1 MGTRINTNMGAILA
15 TLNLNRNFSS
25 AQSSI
30 QKLSSGLRIV
40 SPSDDIPG
48 LAISQRLNADA
59 VGFAQSG
66 RNAAEAINLI
76 QMADSATSGVV
87 DILNK
92 MRSLSLQATNG
103 TVDSAGRK
111 GLDIEFTNLKSE
123 VQRVLSTTKYG
134 SISLM
139 ATTNSTGGTGSA
151 VSISTSQTLS
161 GLKFAL
167 GPAANNLVPFVF
179 GNGISSVENSLRV
192 AGGIV
197 TGAAATNAGMLQ
209 LGTMSSISSA
219 KSVLTSVDAA
229 VKSLSFFRGALGGAQ
244 DTFIQAQKSD
254 ENTNANL
261 TASLSQIR
269 DVDFASEVANFT
281 SKSILT
287 QAGMA
292 FLAQANLLQQ
302 SVLTLLG

>member
-30 QKLSSGLRIV
+30 EKLSSGLRIV
-40 SPSDDIPG
+40 RPADDIAG

-59 VGFAQSG
+59 VGYAQSG
-66 RNAAEAINLI
+66 RNAAEGINLV
-76 QMADSATSGVV
+76 QMADSATAGIV

-92 MRSLSLQATNG
+92 VRSLALSAANG
-103 TVDSAGRK
+103 TIDSAGRQ
-111 GLDIEFTNLKSE
+111 GLDIEFRVLKSE

-134 SISLM
+134 TITLM
-139 ATTNSTGGTGSA
+139 ATTNSSGGTGSIA
-151 VSISTSQTLS
+151 SISAAQTLP

-197 TGAAATNAGMLQ
+197 TAAAATNAGMLQ

-229 VKSLSFFRGALGGAQ
+229 VKSLSFFRGALGGMQ
-244 DTFIQAQKSD
+244 DTLIQAQKSD
-254 ENTNANL
+254 ENSNANL
-261 TASLSQIR
+261 QASLSAVR
-269 DVDFASEVANFT
+269 DVDFATEVANFT
-281 SKSILT
+281 SKSILV
-287 QAGMA
+287 QASQA
-292 FLAQANLLQQ
+292 FLAQANLLAQ